1 MIADRISKL
10 REKLEEQILRNDP
23 YESIYETSKEIDELV
38 TSYYKENILKDM
50 INAYYQL
57 AVPVINSHKNI
68 KFIDLFNSDL
78 FNENDFLNFCYF
90 C

>member
-38 TSYYKENILKDM
+38 TSYYKE
-50 INAYYQL
+50 
-57 AVPVINSHKNI
+57 KNLS
-68 KFIDLFNSDL
+68 KRV
-78 FNENDFLNFCYF
+78 
-90 C
+90 